1 VNPNLERAILLFQ
14 QSRHDMAA
22 DELRQS
28 LAIEPRDPYAH
39 ALLALCLAQQQQF
52 KEATGEAQQA
62 IHLGPDDPFS
72 YYALAKIWYERNYDK
87 EALSAIHEA
96 LRLDSSQTSYYALLA
111 QIHLR
116 EARWRDAL
124 DAAERGLQL
133 DAEDVDCTNLRAI
146 ALVKLGR
153 KSEAGT
159 TIDAA
164 LRRNPDNAITHAN
177 QGWTLL
183 EKNQPKQALEHF
195 REALR
200 LDPQNEWARRGI
212 IEALKAR
219 NIIYALMLRYFLFM
233 AKFSKRG
240 QWAILLGAYF
250 GNQLLR
256 GLSAAEPAWEPW
268 ILPIRILYMVF
279 ALMTWIASP
288 LFNLTL
294 RLSRFGRML
303 LSREQIIA
311 SNCIGLVLLLALLS
325 LAACFKYG
333 FNSPWL
339 IGALMFGL
347 LLLPV
352 AGTFNTPA
360 GGTRRLMTVL
370 TGLTAASGVGG
381 FVLLVLTDH
390 RDDNDPYRRM
400 GALLLMA
407 SLLGAVGSS
416 WIVNIAL
423 TQRRRR

>member
-1 VNPNLERAILLFQ
+1 MNPNLQRAILLFQ

-28 LAIEPRDPYAH
+28 LAVEPRDPYAH
-39 ALLALCLAQQQQF
+39 ALLALCLAHQEQF
-52 KEATGEAQQA
+52 KEATEEAQQA
-62 IHLGPDDPFS
+62 VHLGPDDPFAF
-72 YYALAKIWYERNYDK
+72 YALAKIWYERNYEK
-87 EALSAIHEA
+87 EALRAIQEA
-96 LRLDSSQTSYYALLA
+96 LRLDSSETSYYALLA

-153 KSEAGT
+153 KSEAGG

-233 AKFSKRG
+233 AKFGKRG

-250 GNQLLR
+250 GSQILRVLSNQH
-256 GLSAAEPAWEPW
+256 PAWEPW
-268 ILPIRILYMVF
+268 ILPIQILYVAF

-288 LFNLTL
+288 LFNLIL

-311 SNCIGLVLLLALLS
+311 SNCIGLVLLLAFLS
-325 LAACFKYG
+325 LAACLKYG
-333 FNSPWL
+333 FDSPWL

-352 AGTFNTPA
+352 AGTFNSPA
-360 GGTRRLMTVL
+360 GGTRAFMAVL
-370 TGLTAASGVGG
+370 TGITAVAGIAG
-381 FVLLVLTDH
+381 FVLLFRPGNVQDTAATLLKISL
-390 RDDNDPYRRM
+390 Y
-400 GALLLMA
+400 GAIA
-407 SLLGAVGSS
+407 SS

-423 TQRRRR
+423 SQRRRR